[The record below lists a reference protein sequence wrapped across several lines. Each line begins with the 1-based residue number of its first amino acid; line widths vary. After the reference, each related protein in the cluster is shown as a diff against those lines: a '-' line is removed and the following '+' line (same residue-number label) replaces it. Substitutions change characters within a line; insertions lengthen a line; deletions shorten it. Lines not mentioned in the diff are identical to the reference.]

1 MLLLWEAVWLLVC
14 ALGTCSSDSV
24 TQLGFLNRR
33 SSPVLWCSHTLCAM
47 GSVLCKALVGAA
59 SWVGAAMA
67 PFYFSRGETEALKP
81 FVQSHGGKW
90 WLSTGPEE
98 LHLWSPGSCGLP
110 QLGRLVCVS
119 VCAVEAEA
127 HPLLFLMANKNQMM
141 INVQNAHRRQWLQ
154 SSAVASAC
162 WAACSAP
169 CLPHAMTLVAA
180 PALGTAS
187 ISGCGVP
194 LLRAMHPLLLG

>member
-1 MLLLWEAVWLLVC
+1 
-14 ALGTCSSDSV
+14 
-24 TQLGFLNRR
+24 
-33 SSPVLWCSHTLCAM
+33 M

-67 PFYFSRGETEALKP
+67 PFHFSRGETEALKL

-127 HPLLFLMANKNQMM
+127 HPLLFLMANKNQ
-141 INVQNAHRRQWLQ
+141 I
-154 SSAVASAC
+154 
-162 WAACSAP
+162 
-169 CLPHAMTLVAA
+169 
-180 PALGTAS
+180 
-187 ISGCGVP
+187 
-194 LLRAMHPLLLG
+194 